1 MRKHSLFIAGF
12 QHKLNMYSPKT
23 QRKRNHTKNTAVYN
37 YIRAVFKKHKYNTT
51 HDTSKLYYSPKGEIQ
66 TEISNFKFVEPH
78 IHNLALGMLY
88 CYRMYR
94 EQYRLTSQFS

>member
-37 YIRAVFKKHKYNTT
+37 YIRAVFKKHKYNTIHT
-51 HDTSKLYYSPKGEIQ
+51 TLVNFITPQRVRFKLRYPTS
-66 TEISNFKFVEPH
+66 
-78 IHNLALGMLY
+78 NLLNHTFITWHWA
-88 CYRMYR
+88 CYIVIKC
-94 EQYRLTSQFS
+94 TASSIG